1 MDRTLKSGKKFVQ
14 LLHQSSDK
22 NDEISSKRVNQ
33 SDNQITLLKPIK
45 ITPQAKVVKAP
56 DVLAKSTDAT
66 NVIDNKNLAVDE
78 TTQVKLTQAANHNS
92 TANLTQGSTQETNR
106 NQVTDQNE
114 SLNQTKNINLSKKI
128 AVLRPP
134 MHLDQNEPTHNI
146 QTQLVT
152 NPPEV
157 NKGQPM
163 IVDNPETTPCDQ
175 NNLVAT
181 QITNK
186 ADSVSMRTPPWI
198 KQKQDVITT
207 DNMLLNIIP
216 AQNIPTSAYQNQTVP
231 NQPTVPTFLQ
241 IQINGQNCNQYL
253 SADQY
258 IQTNV
263 VVNQLPAVN
272 FQKLVPTNQL
282 INQSQ
287 TSHQVNQS
295 MITVAPKQSLLLTS
309 SNQNLDQNQNGQ
321 NINVAQNQN
330 LNQIVIT
337 PVSEVNSLK
346 RLRSK
351 SPVLKEPLSKIWS
364 RMNSH
369 KNDPD
374 WLKKTYRHLDKSK
387 EKVNEG
393 NSKDKVIES
402 VVERDGNMPVIQ
414 NVTSLAPS
422 YVDGQSLRNNNNAVG
437 SKIKN
442 VASKPVELIVKQSSF
457 PATSGE
463 IIQIT
468 NLGRETDVA
477 VRDQQGK
484 QSNEP
489 NKNIQSNEKQCVIEN
504 NHHSSKHAE
513 IGRNSR
519 QDVDCNPNAQN
530 PQRSIIQHTSMIVS
544 HQKVETNENKSIDA
558 IETAQETSV
567 INTTSA
573 VHAEGQIIRSV
584 QNDISPRGSKLPVL
598 SVKSIV
604 ATEAAANVQSG
615 NCYAQ
620 NRRCYKML
628 YNVSKILTS
637 WVKQTTT
644 SIKKSTLCK
653 YVGIYRAEKNL

>member
-1 MDRTLKSGKKFVQ
+1 MDRTLKSGKKCVQ
-14 LLHQSSDK
+14 LLHRSSDK
-22 NDEISSKRVNQ
+22 HVEISSKRINQ
-33 SDNQITLLKPIK
+33 SDNQITLLNTIK
-45 ITPQAKVVKAP
+45 ITPQTKVVKTP
-56 DVLAKSTDAT
+56 DVLAKSTNGT
-66 NVIDNKNLAVDE
+66 NIVDNKNLADE
-78 TTQVKLTQAANHNS
+78 TTQIKLTQAANHNS

-106 NQVTDQNE
+106 NQGTDQNE
-114 SLNQTKNINLSKKI
+114 SLSQTKNINLSKKI
-128 AVLRPP
+128 AILRPP

-152 NPPEV
+152 NQSEV

-163 IVDNPETTPCDQ
+163 IVDNLETTPCDQ
-175 NNLVAT
+175 NNLVVT

-216 AQNIPTSAYQNQTVP
+216 TQNIPTSAYQNRTVP

-241 IQINGQNCNQYL
+241 IQINAQNCNQYL
-253 SADQY
+253 SADQN
-258 IQTNV
+258 IQPKV
-263 VVNQLPAVN
+263 VVNQRTAVN

-295 MITVAPKQSLLLTS
+295 MITVAPKQSFLLTP

-351 SPVLKEPLSKIWS
+351 SPVLKEPLSKIFN
-364 RMNSH
+364 RMISH
-369 KNDPD
+369 KNDRD
-374 WLKKTYRHLDKSK
+374 WLKKPYRHLTESK

-393 NSKDKVIES
+393 NLKGNVIES

-468 NLGRETDVA
+468 NLARDTDVA

-504 NHHSSKHAE
+504 NYHSSKHDE
-513 IGRNSR
+513 IGRNSG
-519 QDVDCNPNAQN
+519 QDVDSNPNAQN

-544 HQKVETNENKSIDA
+544 HRKVENNENKSIDE

-573 VHAEGQIIRSV
+573 VHTEGQIIRSA
-584 QNDISPRGSKLPVL
+584 QNDISPRRSKLPVL

-604 ATEAAANVQSG
+604 ATEAAANVQAG
-615 NCYAQ
+615 NYYVH
-620 NRRCYKML
+620 NRRSL
-628 YNVSKILTS
+628 
-637 WVKQTTT
+637 
-644 SIKKSTLCK
+644 
-653 YVGIYRAEKNL
+653 